1 MICIVMEEPLK
12 DGEIGNI
19 RENLKD
25 FIHLEQ
31 LPPAIWYVDADY
43 PYKTVNKP
51 YFVKSYKS
59 LGRNKGRYYTY
70 NKCPIEKHV
79 TIKAIFQMAMH
90 IRNCLTYGGRF
101 TNWR

>member
-25 FIHLEQ
+25 FIHLGQ
-31 LPPAIWYVDADY
+31 L
-43 PYKTVNKP
+43 
-51 YFVKSYKS
+51 
-59 LGRNKGRYYTY
+59 LLR
-70 NKCPIEKHV
+70 KCPTEKYV
-79 TIKAIFQMAMH
+79 IIKAVFQMAMH

-101 TNWR
+101 INWR